1 MKLVNFYGS
10 EGVQAGLVRDGGIE
24 ALSASNLWQG
34 PAPVALSDIS
44 ALAGKLRAPASPL
57 AAIKSLRLAPVV
69 VTPEKI
75 ICVGLNYRRHAIEAN
90 MPIPTTPVIF
100 GKFAN
105 SLSASGDRIA
115 LPTVDSEYD
124 YEAELGVVIGR
135 EARDVS
141 VDRALDFVA
150 GYCCANDL
158 SARGAQLATS
168 QWMIGKMLDGF
179 LPLGPYLVTTDAI
192 RDPQTLGVR
201 CRVNGELMQ
210 ESSTSDMIFSV
221 AELIAFLSRYAT
233 LKPGD
238 LIVTGTPEGVLLGK
252 EAPFWLTAGDEVVVE
267 IDELGTLTNL
277 LVASETSA

>member
-1 MKLVNFYGS
+1 MRLVNFYGS

-24 ALSASNLWQG
+24 DLAASNLWHG

-69 VTPEKI
+69 VTL
-75 ICVGLNYRRHAIEAN
+75 GLNYRRHAIEAN
-90 MPIPTTPVIF
+90 MPIPATPVIF

-179 LPLGPYLVTTDAI
+179 LPLGPYLVTTDDI
-192 RDPQTLGVR
+192 PDPQALR
-201 CRVNGELMQ
+201 ILCQVNGEVRQL
-210 ESSTSDMIFSV
+210 SWTSDMIFSV
-221 AELIAFLSRYAT
+221 AEIVAFLSRYAT

-238 LIVTGTPEGVLLGK
+238 IIITGTPEGVQMGQKTPVWLKPGDDVAIDITGLGV
-252 EAPFWLTAGDEVVVE
+252 LTN
-267 IDELGTLTNL
+267 TLTTEE
-277 LVASETSA
+277 AHS